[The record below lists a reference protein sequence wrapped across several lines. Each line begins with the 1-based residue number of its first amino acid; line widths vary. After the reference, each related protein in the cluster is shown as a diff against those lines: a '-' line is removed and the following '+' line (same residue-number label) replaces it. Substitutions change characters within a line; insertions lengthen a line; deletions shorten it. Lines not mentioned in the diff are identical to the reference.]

1 MLLLGK
7 ALDSSFYAV
16 AVDDS
21 VRCYS
26 NRFAWWLALATKYS
40 CCTQVERR
48 TEHFTLAPWGLHG
61 NAVKTQHAQLRN
73 PLDKVCCY
81 KTLYYSLTADW
92 LSTRPTRTNK
102 MHFWRTRNEVPVYFL
117 LTVQHICVKVIAAVV
132 LLYFCA
138 TSCGFYVRLLKG
150 NILTQ
155 QPHQLLAIMSS
166 VARAH
171 KCTIDLKIMS
181 FCRVSL
187 GWDFRFYSCTI
198 IDVFWM

>member
-16 AVDDS
+16 AVADS
-21 VRCYS
+21 VQCYS

-48 TEHFTLAPWGLHG
+48 TEHFTLAPWALHG

-117 LTVQHICVKVIAAVV
+117 LTVQHICVKVIAAVCFTV
-132 LLYFCA
+132 FLCYLLRFLCTPVKGKHTYSTA
-138 TSCGFYVRLLKG
+138 SSAVSNYVVSCKGSQMYNRSQDHVILQSFVRVRLQVL
-150 NILTQ
+150 Q
-155 QPHQLLAIMSS
+155 
-166 VARAH
+166 
-171 KCTIDLKIMS
+171 
-181 FCRVSL
+181 
-187 GWDFRFYSCTI
+187 
-198 IDVFWM
+198 